1 MQIGGLVS
9 GLDTQTIIDQLMQ
22 IESRPIN
29 IWRSQQDRLRT
40 QKDAWKDVQSRMES
54 LRSRVDALLAANA
67 FSARSVTVSDQ
78 NVVKATATE
87 TATPVSLDLSV
98 TAIARAH
105 RLAGVTASDATAAL
119 GLAGTL
125 QINGKPLVIDTADSL
140 SIIRDKINGLSEAG
154 VQATLISNTLV
165 LEAVDTGKAS
175 RIQLGGDPGIL
186 TGLGLTDAIDGMQ
199 TAGITPPWTGMQ
211 GSTLTVNLG
220 SAKYLQQVS
229 FTTSSASGGFSYE
242 VEYLRAGADPN
253 DPAAW
258 QSADSLKGTVIAGQQ
273 SVTVDLAKATGD
285 VQVAQVRLRVTNLTD
300 GSTAAVLDSLTLQAE
315 HNTLQAPADAQVVVN
330 GLAIT
335 SASNKLT
342 NVSDGL
348 TLELLAE
355 GTSHVSVSTDL
366 NPVIDRIKQF
376 VDQYNSTYGFIQE
389 KLGKDAA
396 LQGNGSLMRLAMD
409 LRTRTTDP
417 VAGTPAGQLDQLA
430 LLGITTDNSGKL
442 VVDENKLRT
451 ALETKP
457 DQVEKLFTATQDTD
471 GRDGVAVR
479 LKNLISITL
488 AANTGL
494 VSQSQSALEDR
505 IEDIDD
511 RISAFEKRLEL
522 RRQHL
527 VDQFTAL
534 EKALST
540 LSSQGA
546 WLTGQIQKLNS

>member
-1 MQIGGLVS
+1 
-9 GLDTQTIIDQLMQ
+9 
-22 IESRPIN
+22 
-29 IWRSQQDRLRT
+29 
-40 QKDAWKDVQSRMES
+40 
-54 LRSRVDALLAANA
+54 
-67 FSARSVTVSDQ
+67 
-78 NVVKATATE
+78 
-87 TATPVSLDLSV
+87 
-98 TAIARAH
+98 
-105 RLAGVTASDATAAL
+105 
-119 GLAGTL
+119 
-125 QINGKPLVIDTADSL
+125 
-140 SIIRDKINGLSEAG
+140 
-154 VQATLISNTLV
+154 
-165 LEAVDTGKAS
+165 
-175 RIQLGGDPGIL
+175 
-186 TGLGLTDAIDGMQ
+186 
-199 TAGITPPWTGMQ
+199 
-211 GSTLTVNLG
+211 
-220 SAKYLQQVS
+220 
-229 FTTSSASGGFSYE
+229 
-242 VEYLRAGADPN
+242 
-253 DPAAW
+253 
-258 QSADSLKGTVIAGQQ
+258 
-273 SVTVDLAKATGD
+273 
-285 VQVAQVRLRVTNLTD
+285 
-300 GSTAAVLDSLTLQAE
+300 
-315 HNTLQAPADAQVVVN
+315 VN
-330 GLAIT
+330 GLTIT

-355 GTSHVSVSTDL
+355 GTSHVSVSADL

-376 VDQYNSTYGFIQE
+376 VDQYNSTYSFIQE

-442 VVDENKLRT
+442 IVDENKLRT

-488 AANTGL
+488 ATNTGL

-505 IEDIDD
+505 IEDIDE